1 MNNSDII
8 IEKDFL
14 VSDILSSYEKEQK
27 DFKNGTIT
35 LPDIDKKK
43 TYEVMICE
51 LKDNCVLLKPIKR
64 YYCYIFE
71 DLFGF
76 DFECGNFDLNK
87 TIKIKLPE

>member
-43 TYEVMICE
+43 NV
-51 LKDNCVLLKPIKR
+51 
-64 YYCYIFE
+64 
-71 DLFGF
+71 
-76 DFECGNFDLNK
+76 
-87 TIKIKLPE
+87 